1 MKPTCPAPDETTR
14 RSAGAARPRRTLAD
28 LPGPR
33 GLPVIGN
40 LHELHADRWH
50 LEFERWWRAFG
61 DVFVV
66 RMGRQPIL
74 VVAEGELVR
83 DVLQRRPAVFRR
95 TRAIEDVS
103 READMVGL
111 FSADGEAWRKQ
122 RQLINPTLHARHVE
136 GFFPSICE
144 ITGRLRDLWSR
155 AADERA
161 ARDVLGDLMRYSVDV
176 TSTIAF
182 GRDLNTLGGGPDAL
196 QEHLQRVFL
205 GLNRRILAPLPY
217 WRYLGLPA
225 DRAYDRALLAV
236 KRLIF
241 ELVAAAR
248 RELEGGAGGVDQPAR
263 PRTLLE
269 LMIVARDGENPRAH
283 LSDAEV
289 YANVLTMLLAGE
301 DTTANTLAWIL
312 YYLASRPDV
321 QARAREEADR
331 VLGGGLIPTLEQ
343 SKRLEYTGAVTQETL
358 RLRSAAPLLYLEANH
373 DTVIGDVA
381 VPAGAGVVV
390 LTRATGRKPE
400 YFGDPESFR
409 PERWLG
415 GASPMLPHEPRM
427 ALAFGSGPRVCP
439 GRSMALLECAVTVG
453 MVLRSFTVQLADHTA
468 PVRERMAFAMQPEG
482 LRIRFTKRARA

>member
-1 MKPTCPAPDETTR
+1 MKATLPAMDDSIR
-14 RSAGAARPRRTLAD
+14 RGAEPARPRRALAD

-40 LHELHADRWH
+40 LLAIHPDRWH
-50 LEFERWWRAFG
+50 LEFERWWRVHG
-61 DVFVV
+61 DLFVV
-66 RMGRQPIL
+66 RLGRRPIL
-74 VVAEGELVR
+74 VVADGELVR
-83 DVLQRRPAVFRR
+83 DVLHRRPAVFRR
-95 TRAIEDVS
+95 MRTIEDVS

-111 FSADGEAWRKQ
+111 FSADGDTWRKQ
-122 RQLINPTLHARHVE
+122 RQLINPTFHARHIE
-136 GFFPSICE
+136 SFFPSICE
-144 ITGRLRDLWSR
+144 ITGRLRDLWAQ

-176 TSTIAF
+176 TSSVAF
-182 GRDLNTLGGGPDAL
+182 GRDLNTLARGPDAL

-225 DRAYDRALLAV
+225 DRAYDRAVVAV
-236 KRLIF
+236 KRFIL
-241 ELVAAAR
+241 ELVTAAR
-248 RELEGGAGGVDQPAR
+248 REIEGGADRPAR

-269 LMIVARDGENPRAH
+269 LMIAARDGEDPKAR

-312 YYLASRPDV
+312 YYLGSRPDV

-331 VLGGGLIPTLEQ
+331 VLGAALIPTLEQ
-343 SKRLEYTGAVTQETL
+343 SKRLEYTSAVTHETL
-358 RLRSAAPLLYLEANH
+358 RLRSAAPLLCLEANH
-373 DTVIGDVA
+373 DTAVGDVA
-381 VPAGAGVVV
+381 VPAGAGVMA
-390 LTRATGRKPE
+390 LTRAAGRKRE
-400 YFGDPESFR
+400 YFGDPESFL
-409 PERWLG
+409 PERWLA
-415 GASPMLPHEPRM
+415 GAPATLPHEPRM
-427 ALAFGSGPRVCP
+427 ALAFGGGPRICP

-453 MVLRSFTVQLADHTA
+453 MVLRSFTVHLADHTA

-482 LRIRFTKRARA
+482 LRIRFTRRACT

>member
-1 MKPTCPAPDETTR
+1 MKAIRPAIDDPAR
-14 RSAGAARPRRTLAD
+14 RGEGAPRPRRTLAE
-28 LPGPR
+28 LPGPK

-40 LHELHADRWH
+40 LHELHPDRWH
-50 LEFERWWRAFG
+50 LEFERWWRVHG
-61 DVFVV
+61 DLFVV
-66 RMGRQPIL
+66 RMGRRPIL
-74 VVAEGELVR
+74 AVADGELVR
-83 DVLQRRPAVFRR
+83 DVLQRRPSVFRR

-103 READMVGL
+103 READLVGL
-111 FSADGEAWRKQ
+111 FSADGDMWRRQ
-122 RQLINPTLHARHVE
+122 RQLINPTFHPRHVE
-136 GFFPSICE
+136 SFFPSICE
-144 ITGRLRDLWSR
+144 ITGRLRGVWAR

-176 TSTIAF
+176 TSSVAF
-182 GRDLNTLGGGPDAL
+182 GRDLNTLDRGPDAL
-196 QEHLQRVFL
+196 QEHLQLVFL

-225 DRAYDRALLAV
+225 DRAYERALVAV
-236 KRLIF
+236 KRLIL
-241 ELVAAAR
+241 ELVTAAR
-248 RELEGGAGGVDQPAR
+248 RELEGGADQAAR

-269 LMIVARDGENPRAH
+269 LMIVARDGEDPKAR

-312 YYLASRPDV
+312 YYLGSRPDV

-331 VLGGGLIPTLEQ
+331 VLGGALIPTLEQ
-343 SKRLEYTGAVTQETL
+343 SKRLEYTGAVTHETL

-373 DTVIGDVA
+373 DTAVGDVA
-381 VPAGAGVVV
+381 VPAGAGVVA
-390 LTRATGRKPE
+390 LTRAAGRKPE

-415 GASPMLPHEPRM
+415 GATATLPHEPRM
-427 ALAFGSGPRVCP
+427 ALAFGGGPRICP

-453 MVLRSFTVQLADHTA
+453 MVLRSFTVELADPAA

-482 LRIRFTKRARA
+482 LRIRFTRRASA

>member
-1 MKPTCPAPDETTR
+1 MNATPPAMEDAIGRGE
-14 RSAGAARPRRTLAD
+14 AAARPRRTLAD
-28 LPGPR
+28 LPGPP
-33 GLPVIGN
+33 GLPVLGN
-40 LHELHADRWH
+40 LLALHPDRWH
-50 LEFERWWRAFG
+50 LEFERWWRAHG
-61 DVFVV
+61 DLFVV
-66 RMGRQPIL
+66 RMGRQPVL
-74 VVAEGELVR
+74 VVVDGELVR

-95 TRAIEDVS
+95 VRAIEAVS

-111 FSADGEAWRKQ
+111 FSADGDAWRKQ
-122 RQLINPTLHARHVE
+122 RQLIHPTFHPRHVE
-136 GFFPSICE
+136 GFFPSIRD
-144 ITGRLRDLWSR
+144 ITGRLRELWAR

-176 TSTIAF
+176 TSSVAF
-182 GRDLNTLGGGPDAL
+182 GRDLNTLERGADAL

-205 GLNRRILAPLPY
+205 GLNRRMLAPLPY

-225 DRAYDRALLAV
+225 DRAYDRALVAV
-236 KRLIF
+236 KRLILD
-241 ELVAAAR
+241 LVTAAR
-248 RELEGGAGGVDQPAR
+248 REIEGGADRPAR

-269 LMIVARDGENPRAH
+269 LMIAARDGEDPRAR

-312 YYLASRPDV
+312 YYLGSRPDV
-321 QARAREEADR
+321 QARAREEVDR

-343 SKRLEYTGAVTQETL
+343 CKRLEYTAAVTQETL
-358 RLRSAAPLLYLEANH
+358 RLRSAAPLLFLEANH
-373 DTVIGDVA
+373 DTAVGDVA
-381 VPAGAGVVV
+381 VPAGAGVVA

-415 GASPMLPHEPRM
+415 GAPSTLPHEPRM
-427 ALAFGSGPRVCP
+427 ALAFGGGPRVCP
-439 GRSMALLECAVTVG
+439 GRAMALLECAVTVG
-453 MVLRSFTVQLADHTA
+453 MVLRSFTVHLADHTA

-482 LRIRFTKRARA
+482 LRIRFTKRASA

>member
-1 MKPTCPAPDETTR
+1 MKPICPAPDDSTR
-14 RSAGAARPRRTLAD
+14 RSAEAARPRRTLAD

-33 GLPVIGN
+33 GLPLIGN
-40 LHELHADRWH
+40 LHELHPDRWH
-50 LEFERWWRAFG
+50 LEFERWWRTFG
-61 DVFVV
+61 DMFVV

-95 TRAIEDVS
+95 MRTIEDVS
-103 READMVGL
+103 REAGMVGL
-111 FSADGEAWRKQ
+111 FAADGEAWRKQ
-122 RQLINPTLHARHVE
+122 RQLINPTFHARHVE
-136 GFFPSICE
+136 GFFPSIRE

-155 AADERA
+155 AADEGA

-176 TSTIAF
+176 TSCVAF
-182 GRDLNTLGGGPDAL
+182 GRDLDTLGGGPDAL

-205 GLNRRILAPLPY
+205 GLNRRMLAPLPY

-225 DRAYDRALLAV
+225 DRAYDRALVAV
-236 KRLIF
+236 KRLIL
-241 ELVAAAR
+241 EIVAAAR
-248 RELEGGAGGVDQPAR
+248 RELEGGADRPAR
-263 PRTLLE
+263 PQTLLE
-269 LMIVARDGENPRAH
+269 LMIVARDGDNPKAH

-289 YANVLTMLLAGE
+289 YANVLTMMLAGE

-312 YYLASRPDV
+312 YYLGSRPDV

-343 SKRLEYTGAVTQETL
+343 SKRLEYTSAVTQETL

-373 DTVIGDVA
+373 DTAVGDVA
-381 VPAGAGVVV
+381 VPAGAGVVA
-390 LTRATGRKPE
+390 LTRAIGRKPE
-400 YFGDPESFR
+400 YFSDPESFR
-409 PERWLG
+409 PERWLA
-415 GASPMLPHEPRM
+415 GAPATLPHEPRM
-427 ALAFGSGPRVCP
+427 ALAFGSGPRICP

-482 LRIRFTKRARA
+482 LRVRFTKRACA